1 MKERFAKYPFRGNA
15 HGLTMFEVTHVYQ
28 LTPPPPELYTV
39 NEYIIA
45 AQTWHDLRFFA
56 YFLHH
61 IEPRLN
67 GRVTNFLLREGLDRY
82 APERFLDYKQ
92 SCVLAMLECLES
104 YDPYKGAEFLTYAH
118 HALIQCRMMEES
130 GSFSSLDEYKRVRG
144 IAWLYNE
151 SGKPKGEVVSEYT
164 KKEGCSEETAEQYL
178 TVAQFNR
185 SQVSL
190 YVTAQDEDGEETG
203 EDVTRDDSWDYTAIL
218 WNGIQ
223 AEAVRATFEKLTYR
237 EQRLLEERN
246 AICMTCGR
254 VSPISERKS
263 FEELAVMFEGSTASG
278 AERAYRRAV
287 EKLTVL
293 LAEADALHAVRL
305 KRKSVKRIKKKI
317 TAAVYEYQAD
327 CDGEWGEIQFD
338 FVNGTAEIVR
348 LAEWDTMNSHVFAVR
363 TIRHILALAGSGYHC
378 GGEGQEKITLY
389 LIYIHGFGKLKK

>member
-1 MKERFAKYPFRGNA
+1 MKERFAKYPFQGNA

-28 LTPPPPELYTV
+28 LTPTPPELYTV
-39 NEYIIA
+39 NEYIVA

-56 YFLHH
+56 FFLHH

-67 GRVTNFLLREGLDRY
+67 GRIRNFLLREGLDRY
-82 APERFLDYKQ
+82 DPERFLDYKQ

-118 HALIQCRMMEES
+118 HAIGNALIQCRMMEES
-130 GSFSSLDEYKRVRG
+130 GSFSSLDEFKRVRD
-144 IAWLYNE
+144 IAWLYNKT
-151 SGKPKGEVVSEYT
+151 GKSMDEVVSEYAE
-164 KKEGCSEETAEQYL
+164 KEGCSEETAGQYL
-178 TVAQFNR
+178 TVAQLNR

-190 YVTAQDEDGEETG
+190 YVTAQDEDAEESG

-218 WNGIQ
+218 WNGTQ
-223 AEAVRATFEKLTYR
+223 AEAVRTAFEKLTYQ

-254 VSPISERKS
+254 VSPISERKI

-287 EKLTVL
+287 EKLTTL
-293 LAEADALHAVRL
+293 LVEAGTLHAVRL

-317 TAAVYEYQAD
+317 AAAIYEYQAD

-338 FVNGTAEIVR
+338 FVSGTAEIVQ
-348 LAEWDTMNSHVFAVR
+348 LAEWDTMASTVFAGYI
-363 TIRHILALAGSGYHC
+363 IRYILSLPENQLPVSTMIAF
-378 GGEGQEKITLY
+378 EGR
-389 LIYIHGFGKLKK
+389 

>member
-39 NEYIIA
+39 NEYIAA

-67 GRVTNFLLREGLDRY
+67 GRVRNFLLREGLDRY
-82 APERFLDYKQ
+82 DPERFLDYKQ
-92 SCVLAMLECLES
+92 SCVIAMLECLES

-118 HALIQCRMMEES
+118 HAIGNALIQCRMMEES
-130 GSFSSLDEYKRVRG
+130 GSFASLDEYKRVRG
-144 IAWLYNE
+144 IAWLYKE
-151 SGKPKGEVVSEYT
+151 SGKSKGEVVSEYA

-190 YVTAQDEDGEETG
+190 YVTAQDEDSEETG
-203 EDVTRDDSWDYTAIL
+203 EDVTRDDSWDYMAIL
-218 WNGIQ
+218 WNGAQ
-223 AEAVRATFEKLTYR
+223 AIAVQTAFEKLTYR

-246 AICMTCGR
+246 AVCMTCGR
-254 VSPISERKS
+254 VSSISARKS

-278 AERAYRRAV
+278 AERAYRKAV

-293 LAEADALHAVRL
+293 LVEAGALHAVRL

-317 TAAVYEYQAD
+317 AAAVYEYQAD

-338 FVNGTAEIVR
+338 FENGTAEIVR
-348 LAEWDTMNSHVFAVR
+348 LAEWDTMVSKVFAERAVKY
-363 TIRHILALAGSGYHC
+363 IRACDADNLP
-378 GGEGQEKITLY
+378 K
-389 LIYIHGFGKLKK
+389 KLLFAF

>member
-1 MKERFAKYPFRGNA
+1 MKERFAKYPFQGNA

-39 NEYIIA
+39 NEYIVA

-56 YFLHH
+56 FFLHH

-67 GRVTNFLLREGLDRY
+67 RRVTNFLLREGLDRY
-82 APERFLDYKQ
+82 DPERFLNYKQ
-92 SCVLAMLECLES
+92 NCVLAMLECLES

-118 HALIQCRMMEES
+118 HAIGNALIQCRMMEES
-130 GSFSSLDEYKRVRG
+130 GSFASLDEYKRVRG

-151 SGKPKGEVVSEYT
+151 TGKSKGEVVSEYA

-178 TVAQFNR
+178 TVARLNR

-190 YVTAQDEDGEETG
+190 YVIAQDEDGEETG
-203 EDVTRDDSWDYTAIL
+203 EDVTRDDSWDYAAIL
-218 WNGIQ
+218 WNGTQ
-223 AEAVRATFEKLTYR
+223 AAAVQAAFEKLTYR
-237 EQRLLEERN
+237 EQQLLEERN

-254 VSPISERKS
+254 VSPLSERKS

-278 AERAYRRAV
+278 AERAYRRIV
-287 EKLTVL
+287 EKLTL
-293 LAEADALHAVRL
+293 LLVEDGALHAVRL
-305 KRKSVKRIKKKI
+305 KRKSVKRKKKKI
-317 TAAVYEYQAD
+317 AAAVYEYQAD

-348 LAEWDTMNSHVFAVR
+348 LAEWDTMVSKMFAKEV
-363 TIRHILALAGSGYHC
+363 IRHFMDPT
-378 GGEGQEKITLY
+378 QEKLVKGEF
-389 LIYIHGFGKLKK
+389 LSRRNLMLECLW

>member
-1 MKERFAKYPFRGNA
+1 MKERFAKYPFRGDA

-39 NEYIIA
+39 NEYIVA

-56 YFLHH
+56 WFLHH

-67 GRVTNFLLREGLDRY
+67 GWVRNFLLREGLDRY
-82 APERFLDYKQ
+82 DPERFLDYKQ

-118 HALIQCRMMEES
+118 HAIGNALIQCRMMEES
-130 GSFSSLDEYKRVRG
+130 GSFSSLDEFKRVRD
-144 IAWLYNE
+144 IAWLYNKT
-151 SGKPKGEVVSEYT
+151 GKSMDEVVSEYAE
-164 KKEGCSEETAEQYL
+164 KEGCSEETAGQYL
-178 TVAQFNR
+178 TVAQLNR

-190 YVTAQDEDGEETG
+190 YVTAQDEDAEESG

-218 WNGIQ
+218 WNGTQ
-223 AEAVRATFEKLTYR
+223 AEAVRTAFEKLTYQ

-254 VSPISERKS
+254 VSPISERKI

-287 EKLTVL
+287 EKLTTL
-293 LAEADALHAVRL
+293 LVEAGTLHAVRL

-317 TAAVYEYQAD
+317 AAAIYEYQAD

-338 FVNGTAEIVR
+338 FVSGTAEIVQ
-348 LAEWDTMNSHVFAVR
+348 LAEWDTMASTVFAGYI
-363 TIRHILALAGSGYHC
+363 IRYILSLPENQLPVSTMIAF
-378 GGEGQEKITLY
+378 EGR
-389 LIYIHGFGKLKK
+389 

>member
-39 NEYIIA
+39 NEYIVA

-56 YFLHH
+56 FFLHH

-67 GRVTNFLLREGLDRY
+67 RRVTNFLLREELDRY
-82 APERFLDYKQ
+82 DPEQFLDYKQ
-92 SCVLAMLECLES
+92 NCVLSMLECLES

-118 HALIQCRMMEES
+118 HAIGNALLQCRMMEES

-151 SGKPKGEVVSEYT
+151 AGKSKGEAVSEYA
-164 KKEGCSEETAEQYL
+164 KKEGCSDETAEQYL
-178 TVAQFNR
+178 TVAWLNR

-190 YVTAQDEDGEETG
+190 YATAQGEDAEETG

-218 WNGIQ
+218 WNGVQ
-223 AEAVRATFEKLTYR
+223 AEAVRAAFEKLTYR

-254 VSPISERKS
+254 VSSISKRKS

-293 LAEADALHAVRL
+293 LVETGTLHAVRL

-317 TAAVYEYQAD
+317 VAAVYEYQAD

-338 FVNGTAEIVR
+338 FENSTEEIVR
-348 LAEWDTMNSHVFAVR
+348 LAEWDTMNSHVFAVC
-363 TIRHILALAGSGYHC
+363 TIRHILALPENHLPTSALIVF
-378 GGEGQEKITLY
+378 EGW
-389 LIYIHGFGKLKK
+389 

>member
-1 MKERFAKYPFRGNA
+1 MKERFAKYPFQGNA

-39 NEYIIA
+39 NEYIVA
-45 AQTWHDLRFFA
+45 AQTWNDLSFFA

-67 GRVTNFLLREGLDRY
+67 RRVTNFLLREGLDRY
-82 APERFLDYKQ
+82 DPERFLNYKQ

-104 YDPYKGAEFLTYAH
+104 YDPYKGAEFLAYAH
-118 HALIQCRMMEES
+118 HAIGNALIQCRMMEES

-151 SGKPKGEVVSEYT
+151 TGKSMGEVVSEYA

-185 SQVSL
+185 SRVSL

-218 WNGIQ
+218 WNGAQ
-223 AEAVRATFEKLTYR
+223 AKAVQTAFEKLTYR

-246 AICMTCGR
+246 AVCMTCGR
-254 VSPISERKS
+254 VSPIAERKS

-278 AERAYRRAV
+278 AERAYRKAI
-287 EKLTVL
+287 EKLTL
-293 LAEADALHAVRL
+293 LLVEAGALHAVRL
-305 KRKSVKRIKKKI
+305 QRKSVKRAKKKI
-317 TAAVYEYQAD
+317 AAAVYEYQAD

-338 FVNGTAEIVR
+338 FVSGTAEIVR
-348 LAEWDTMNSHVFAVR
+348 LAECDTMVSKVFARKVISCVW
-363 TIRHILALAGSGYHC
+363 TSSMDKLISTGLFC
-378 GGEGQEKITLY
+378 LY
-389 LIYIHGFGKLKK
+389 L

>member
-39 NEYIIA
+39 NEYIVA

-67 GRVTNFLLREGLDRY
+67 GRVRNFLLREGLDKY
-82 APERFLDYKQ
+82 DPERFLDYKQ
-92 SCVLAMLECLES
+92 SCVIAMLECLES

-118 HALIQCRMMEES
+118 HAMGNALIQCRMMEES
-130 GSFSSLDEYKRVRG
+130 GSFASLDEYKRVRG
-144 IAWLYNE
+144 IAWLYKE
-151 SGKPKGEVVSEYT
+151 SGKSKGEVVSEYA

-190 YVTAQDEDGEETG
+190 YVTAQDEDSVETG
-203 EDVTRDDSWDYTAIL
+203 EDVTRDDSWDYMAIL
-218 WNGIQ
+218 WNGAQ
-223 AEAVRATFEKLTYR
+223 AIAVQTAFEKLTYR

-246 AICMTCGR
+246 AVCMTCGR
-254 VSPISERKS
+254 VSSISARKS

-278 AERAYRRAV
+278 AERAYRKAV

-293 LAEADALHAVRL
+293 LVEAGALHAVRL

-317 TAAVYEYQAD
+317 AAAVYEYQAD

-338 FVNGTAEIVR
+338 FENGTAEIVR
-348 LAEWDTMNSHVFAVR
+348 LAEWDTMVSKVFAERAVKY
-363 TIRHILALAGSGYHC
+363 IRACDADNLP
-378 GGEGQEKITLY
+378 K
-389 LIYIHGFGKLKK
+389 KLLFAF

>member
-1 MKERFAKYPFRGNA
+1 MKERFAKYPFQGNA

-39 NEYIIA
+39 NEYIVA

-67 GRVTNFLLREGLDRY
+67 GRVSNFLLREGLDKY
-82 APERFLDYKQ
+82 DPERFLDYKQ
-92 SCVLAMLECLES
+92 NCVLAMLECLES
-104 YDPYKGAEFLTYAH
+104 YAPYKGAEFLTYAH
-118 HALIQCRMMEES
+118 HAIGNALIQCRMMEES
-130 GSFSSLDEYKRVRG
+130 GSFSSLDDYKRVRG
-144 IAWLYNE
+144 IAWLHNE
-151 SGKPKGEVVSEYT
+151 TGKSKGEIVSDYAQ
-164 KKEGCSEETAEQYL
+164 KEGCSEETAEQYL
-178 TVAQFNR
+178 AVARLNR

-218 WNGIQ
+218 WNGTQ
-223 AEAVRATFEKLTYR
+223 AIAVQAAFEKLTYR

-246 AICMTCGR
+246 AVCMTCGR
-254 VSPISERKS
+254 VSPLSEHKT

-278 AERAYRRAV
+278 AERAYRKAV

-293 LAEADALHAVRL
+293 LVEAGALHAVRL
-305 KRKSVKRIKKKI
+305 KRKSVKRAKKKI
-317 TAAVYEYQAD
+317 AATVYEYQAD

-338 FVNGTAEIVR
+338 FVNGTAEIVQ
-348 LAEWDTMNSHVFAVR
+348 LAEWDTMNSHVFAER
-363 TIRHILALAGSGYHC
+363 TIRHILALPESRLPANAVIAF
-378 GGEGQEKITLY
+378 EDW
-389 LIYIHGFGKLKK
+389 

>member
-1 MKERFAKYPFRGNA
+1 MKERFAKYPFQGNA
-15 HGLTMFEVTHVYQ
+15 QGLTMFEVTHVYQ

-39 NEYIIA
+39 NEYIVA

-67 GRVTNFLLREGLDRY
+67 RRITNFLLREGLDRY
-82 APERFLDYKQ
+82 DPERFLDYKQ
-92 SCVLAMLECLES
+92 SCVLVMLECLES

-118 HALIQCRMMEES
+118 HAIGNALIQCRMMEES

-151 SGKPKGEVVSEYT
+151 TGKSMGEVVSEYA

-218 WNGIQ
+218 WNGVQ
-223 AEAVRATFEKLTYR
+223 AGAVRAAFEKLSYR
-237 EQRLLEERN
+237 EQRLLEERS
-246 AICMTCGR
+246 AVCMTCGQ

-278 AERAYRRAV
+278 AERAYRKAV
-287 EKLTVL
+287 EKLTL
-293 LAEADALHAVRL
+293 LLVEAGALHAVRL
-305 KRKSVKRIKKKI
+305 RRKSVKRIKKKI
-317 TAAVYEYQAD
+317 AAAVYEYQAD
-327 CDGEWGEIQFD
+327 CDGEWGEIQVD
-338 FVNGTAEIVR
+338 FVGGTAELVR
-348 LAEWDTMNSHVFAVR
+348 LAEWDTMVSKVFAKRV
-363 TIRHILALAGSGYHC
+363 IRYLIQTP
-378 GGEGQEKITLY
+378 QEKIVKTE
-389 LIYIHGFGKLKK
+389 LIPFKEI

>member
-1 MKERFAKYPFRGNA
+1 MKERFAKYPFQGNA

-104 YDPYKGAEFLTYAH
+104 YDPYKGAEFLTYTH
-118 HALIQCRMMEES
+118 HAIGNALIQCRMMEES

-190 YVTAQDEDGEETG
+190 HVTAQDEDGEETG

-218 WNGIQ
+218 WNGSQ
-223 AEAVRATFEKLTYR
+223 AATVRAAFEKLSYR

-287 EKLTVL
+287 EKLTAL
-293 LAEADALHAVRL
+293 LVEAGALHAVRL

-317 TAAVYEYQAD
+317 AAAVYEYQAD

-338 FVNGTAEIVR
+338 FVSGTAEIIQ
-348 LAEWDTMNSHVFAVR
+348 LAEWDTMVSKVFAVR
-363 TIRHILALAGSGYHC
+363 FIRYILTLPENQLPVSTMIAF
-378 GGEGQEKITLY
+378 EGR
-389 LIYIHGFGKLKK
+389 

>member
-1 MKERFAKYPFRGNA
+1 MKERFAKYPFQGNA

-39 NEYIIA
+39 NEYIVA
-45 AQTWHDLRFFA
+45 AQTWHNLRFFA
-56 YFLHH
+56 FFLHH

-67 GRVTNFLLREGLDRY
+67 GRIRNFLLREGLDRY
-82 APERFLDYKQ
+82 DPERFLDYKQ
-92 SCVLAMLECLES
+92 NCVLAMLECLES

-118 HALIQCRMMEES
+118 HAIGNALIQCRMMEES

-144 IAWLYNE
+144 IAWFYNE
-151 SGKPKGEVVSEYT
+151 TGKSKGEIVSEYA
-164 KKEGCSEETAEQYL
+164 KKEGCSEKTAEQYL
-178 TVAQFNR
+178 TVARLNR
-185 SQVSL
+185 SQIPL

-218 WNGIQ
+218 WNGAQ
-223 AEAVRATFEKLTYR
+223 AETIRAAFEKMTYR

-278 AERAYRRAV
+278 AERAYRKAV

-293 LAEADALHAVRL
+293 LVEAGALHAVRL

-317 TAAVYEYQAD
+317 AAAVYEYQAD
-327 CDGEWGEIQFD
+327 SDGEWGEIQFD
-338 FVNGTAEIVR
+338 FVSGTAEIVR
-348 LAEWDTMNSHVFAVR
+348 LAEWDTMVSKMFAEQAIKY
-363 TIRHILALAGSGYHC
+363 IRACDIEHPP
-378 GGEGQEKITLY
+378 Q
-389 LIYIHGFGKLKK
+389 KLLFAF

>member
-39 NEYIIA
+39 NEYIVA

-56 YFLHH
+56 FFLHH

-67 GRVTNFLLREGLDRY
+67 RRVTNFLLREGLDRY
-82 APERFLDYKQ
+82 DPEQFLDYKQ
-92 SCVLAMLECLES
+92 NCVLAMLECLES

-118 HALIQCRMMEES
+118 HAIGNTLLQCRMMEES
-130 GSFSSLDEYKRVRG
+130 GSFSSLDKYKRVRG

-151 SGKPKGEVVSEYT
+151 AGKSKGEAVSEYA
-164 KKEGCSEETAEQYL
+164 KKEGCSDETAEQYL
-178 TVAQFNR
+178 TVAWLNR

-190 YVTAQDEDGEETG
+190 YATAQGEDAGETG

-218 WNGIQ
+218 WNGVQ
-223 AEAVRATFEKLTYR
+223 AEAVRAAFEKLTYR

-254 VSPISERKS
+254 VTSISKRKS

-278 AERAYRRAV
+278 AERAYRKAV

-293 LAEADALHAVRL
+293 LVEAGALHAVRL
-305 KRKSVKRIKKKI
+305 RRKSMKRIKKKI
-317 TAAVYEYQAD
+317 AAAVYEYQAD
-327 CDGEWGEIQFD
+327 CDGKWGEIQFD
-338 FVNGTAEIVR
+338 FVSGTAEIVR
-348 LAEWDTMNSHVFAVR
+348 LAEWDTMVSKVFAERAVKY
-363 TIRHILALAGSGYHC
+363 IRSCDI
-378 GGEGQEKITLY
+378 EY
-389 LIYIHGFGKLKK
+389 LPKMLLLTF

>member
-1 MKERFAKYPFRGNA
+1 MKDRFAKYPFQGNA

-28 LTPPPPELYTV
+28 LTPLPPELYTV
-39 NEYIIA
+39 NEYIVA

-67 GRVTNFLLREGLDRY
+67 GLVRNFLLREGLDRY
-82 APERFLDYKQ
+82 DPERFLDYKQ
-92 SCVLAMLECLES
+92 SCVIAMLECLES

-118 HALIQCRMMEES
+118 HAIGNALIQCRMMEES
-130 GSFSSLDEYKRVRG
+130 GSFASLDEYKRVRG

-151 SGKPKGEVVSEYT
+151 SGKSKGEVVREYAAR
-164 KKEGCSEETAEQYL
+164 EGCSEETAEQYL
-178 TVAQFNR
+178 TVARLNR
-185 SQVSL
+185 NQVSL

-203 EDVTRDDSWDYTAIL
+203 EDVTRDDSWDYVSIL

-223 AEAVRATFEKLTYR
+223 AETVWTAFEKLTYR
-237 EQRLLEERN
+237 ERRLLEERN
-246 AICMTCGR
+246 DVCMTCGR
-254 VSPISERKS
+254 VSPLSKRKS

-293 LAEADALHAVRL
+293 LVEAGALHAVRL
-305 KRKSVKRIKKKI
+305 KRKSVKRTKKKI
-317 TAAVYEYQAD
+317 AAAIYEYQAD

-338 FVNGTAEIVR
+338 FENGTAEIAR
-348 LAEWDTMNSHVFAVR
+348 LAEWDTMVSKMFATHVITSVQQ
-363 TIRHILALAGSGYHC
+363 AGQNNLVKSAM
-378 GGEGQEKITLY
+378 IA
-389 LIYIHGFGKLKK
+389 F

>member
-1 MKERFAKYPFRGNA
+1 MKERFAKYPFQGNA

-28 LTPPPPELYTV
+28 LTPPPPELYTA
-39 NEYIIA
+39 NEYIVA

-61 IEPRLN
+61 IEPHLN
-67 GRVTNFLLREGLDRY
+67 GRASNFLLREGLDRY
-82 APERFLDYKQ
+82 DPERFLDYKQ
-92 SCVLAMLECLES
+92 NCVLAMLECLES

-118 HALIQCRMMEES
+118 HAIGNALILCRMMEEN

-151 SGKPKGEVVSEYT
+151 TGKLKGEVVSEYA

-178 TVAQFNR
+178 SVARINR

-203 EDVTRDDSWDYTAIL
+203 EDVTRDDSWDYAAIL
-218 WNGIQ
+218 WNGTQ
-223 AEAVRATFEKLTYR
+223 AEAVQAAFEKLSYR

-254 VSPISERKS
+254 VSPLSERKT

-278 AERAYRRAV
+278 AERAYRRAE

-293 LAEADALHAVRL
+293 LVEAGALHAVRL

-317 TAAVYEYQAD
+317 AAAVYEYQAD

-338 FVNGTAEIVR
+338 FVSGTAEIVR
-348 LAEWDTMNSHVFAVR
+348 LAEWDTVNSHIFATKLTQFVFEKDPGNLVKNML
-363 TIRHILALAGSGYHC
+363 LAFWQ
-378 GGEGQEKITLY
+378 GGTT
-389 LIYIHGFGKLKK
+389 

>member
-39 NEYIIA
+39 NEYIVA

-56 YFLHH
+56 FFLHH

-67 GRVTNFLLREGLDRY
+67 RRVTNFLLREELDRY
-82 APERFLDYKQ
+82 DPEQFLDYKQ

-104 YDPYKGAEFLTYAH
+104 YDPYKGAEFLTYAYH
-118 HALIQCRMMEES
+118 AIGNALIQCRMMEES

-151 SGKPKGEVVSEYT
+151 TGKSKGEVVSEYAAR
-164 KKEGCSEETAEQYL
+164 EGCSEEIAEQYL
-178 TVAQFNR
+178 TVARLNR

-190 YVTAQDEDGEETG
+190 YVTAQDEDGEEIG

-218 WNGIQ
+218 WNGVQ
-223 AEAVRATFEKLTYR
+223 AEAVRAAFEKLSYR

-293 LAEADALHAVRL
+293 PVEAGTLHAVRL
-305 KRKSVKRIKKKI
+305 KRKSVKRTKKKI
-317 TAAVYEYQAD
+317 AAAVYEYQAD

-348 LAEWDTMNSHVFAVR
+348 LAEWDTMVSKMFAKEV
-363 TIRHILALAGSGYHC
+363 IRHFMDPT
-378 GGEGQEKITLY
+378 QEKLVKGEF
-389 LIYIHGFGKLKK
+389 LSRRNLMLECLW